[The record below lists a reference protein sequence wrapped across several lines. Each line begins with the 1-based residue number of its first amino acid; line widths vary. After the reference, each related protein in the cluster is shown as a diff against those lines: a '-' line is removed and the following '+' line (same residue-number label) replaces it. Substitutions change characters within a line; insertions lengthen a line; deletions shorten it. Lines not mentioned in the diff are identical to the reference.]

1 MLSMQFQRLLGQ
13 LSVILK
19 PEKNP
24 VTIEDLNLT
33 QEYSGI
39 PYDLV
44 IDGVILNDN
53 LQKIGKDKIWLNDE
67 VRKFGFSPEEAL
79 IVTLNGK
86 GEMFCQK
93 KEN

>member
-1 MLSMQFQRLLGQ
+1 M
-13 LSVILK
+13 K
-19 PEKNP
+19 PEKNN
-24 VTIEDLNLT
+24 VTLEDLQLKS
-33 QEYSGI
+33 EYSGI

-44 IDGVILNDN
+44 IDGVILKDN
-53 LQKIGKDKIWLNDE
+53 LQKIGKDMIWLKEE

-86 GEMFCQK
+86 GEIFCQK

>member
-1 MLSMQFQRLLGQ
+1 M
-13 LSVILK
+13 K
-19 PEKNP
+19 PEKNN
-24 VTIEDLNLT
+24 VTLEDLQLKS
-33 QEYSGI
+33 EYSGI

-53 LQKIGKDKIWLNDE
+53 LQKIGKNQVWLEQE
-67 VRKFGFSPEEAL
+67 VQKFGFNPQNAL

-86 GEMFCQK
+86 GEIFCQK

>member
-1 MLSMQFQRLLGQ
+1 M
-13 LSVILK
+13 
-19 PEKNP
+19 
-24 VTIEDLNLT
+24 VTLEDLNLKT
-33 QEYSGI
+33 EYSGV

-53 LQKIGKDKIWLNDE
+53 LQKIQKDKLWLENE
-67 VRKFGFSPEEAL
+67 VRKFGFSSEEAL

-86 GEMFCQK
+86 GEIFCQK